1 MTAILCVIFFLSGAS
16 ALIFELLWFQ
26 LAGLTFGNSVWATS
40 LVLAGFMAG
49 LALGSALVAFKGHKI
64 KSPIGFYALLE
75 IIIGIA
81 GFLLV
86 VIFPNLTELFVPVYR
101 ALLGHFFLLNSFKAV
116 IAFCLMLVPACAM
129 GATLPILVKALYRH
143 SNKVEPGGFGRV
155 LGILY
160 GWNTFGAMAGVL
172 TGELF
177 LVEWFG
183 IRGSGLLA
191 AGLNFIAAAAALW
204 IYKKKKMEPTE
215 HTENTERIFGRPT
228 FSFKITRLLS
238 ADFLSGFTLLA
249 LEVLWFRFM
258 LLFFSATSW
267 NFAVMLAMVLLGIS
281 LGGMFASKWFRVR
294 PDADR
299 FLIPVLALNG
309 ILIVLL
315 YTNFG
320 TIHGMIKT
328 QDNTVQVAVLSLF
341 LIFPVSFLSG
351 TIFTLLGKALHKEMS
366 SETKATGLLTLAN
379 TVGGTVGSLT
389 AGFVFI
395 PYIGIEKSF
404 FLFAIS
410 YGLIVLLVLQRDP
423 VKQTKKKRFLPA
435 LVPAAYL
442 ISLLLFPF
450 GFMDVHYLKIPF
462 ERYSQRGER
471 RMSVREG
478 VVETLQYLQK
488 DLVGQPHYHRLVTNS
503 HTMSG
508 TWMNVRRY
516 MKLFVYWPA
525 AVHPG
530 MKDVL
535 LICYGCGMTAKAMT
549 DTKSIKNIEI
559 VDISREI
566 VEESRVVFP
575 HPKENPIN
583 DPRVKVYIEDGRFFL
598 LTRQRQFDLITAE
611 PPPPKSRGIVNLY
624 TQEYFQ
630 LIRDRLADGG
640 IVTYWLPVYQL
651 SVPETKAILK
661 GFCDVFQENSLWAG
675 SGLEWMMVGIKNP
688 KKHTTETLFARQW
701 QDPMVGPEMRTLGFE
716 NPEQFGAFFI
726 ADGQRLRQWTS
737 GAMPLKDNY
746 PKRISSHIGCSPE
759 DIETYIDF
767 MNHADAESNFMN
779 SKGIRNLWPEPLHKN
794 TGKHFASARIINEM
808 LIPKKIWP
816 RLKGNTYLHQCIH
829 DPLLAGYISWVLG
842 SDHDA
847 LRIILA
853 TSKGSPGK
861 LVEGPGTY
869 IHLASAAL
877 WQRHYLLAE
886 HYLHR
891 VVEDLSRGD
900 QMDDFSSFN
909 YCTMRMYLLFI
920 AGEKERA
927 QQVGREFLDVL
938 ETKQGK
944 ARRHNVSIQFQKYL
958 NWLERTVNK
967 RNN

>member
-1 MTAILCVIFFLSGAS
+1 MTAILCLIFFLSGAS

-40 LVLAGFMAG
+40 LVLASFMAG

-64 KSPIGFYALLE
+64 KSPIRFYALLE

-86 VIFPNLTELFVPVYR
+86 VIFPNLTEMFVPVYR
-101 ALLGHFFLLNSFKAV
+101 ALLDHFFFLNSFKA
-116 IAFCLMLVPACAM
+116 IFAFCLMLVPACAM

-143 SNKVEPGGFGRV
+143 SNREEPGGFGRV

-172 TGELF
+172 IGELF
-177 LVEWFG
+177 LVEWLG
-183 IRGSGLLA
+183 IRGAGLLA
-191 AGLNFIAAAAALW
+191 AGLNFIAAGTAVW
-204 IYKKKKMEPTE
+204 IYKKKKKEPTE
-215 HTENTERIFGRPT
+215 HTEATVPMEKTAARPSI
-228 FSFKITRLLS
+228 SFKINRLLS
-238 ADFLSGFTLLA
+238 AGFLSGFTLLA

-299 FLIPVLALNG
+299 SLIPVLAFNG

-320 TIHGMIKT
+320 TIHNIIKAQGDT
-328 QDNTVQVAVLSLF
+328 IQVVSLSLF

-351 TIFTLLGKALHKEMS
+351 IIFTLLGRALFKEMG

-379 TVGGTVGSLT
+379 TVGGAVGSLM

-395 PYIGIEKSF
+395 AYIGIEKSF
-404 FLFAIS
+404 FLLTIC
-410 YGLIVLLVLQRDP
+410 YGLIVLLVLQKDQFTRI
-423 VKQTKKKRFLPA
+423 KKKRFLLA

-462 ERYSQRGER
+462 ERYSENGEK

-488 DLVGQPHYHRLVTNS
+488 DLLGQPHYHRLVTNS

-508 TWMNVRRY
+508 TWMSARRY
-516 MKLFVYWPA
+516 MKLFVYWPV

-530 MKDVL
+530 MKNAL

-549 DTKSIKNIEI
+549 DTKGFENIEI

-575 HPKENPIN
+575 DPKENPIN
-583 DPRVKVYIEDGRFFL
+583 DPRVKVHIEDGRFFL

-630 LIRDRLADGG
+630 LIHDRLADGG

-651 SVPETKAILK
+651 GVHETKAILK

-688 KKHTTETLFARQW
+688 KKHAAEALFGRQW
-701 QDPMVGPEMRTLGFE
+701 QDPIVGPEMRTLGFE

-726 ADGQRLRQWTS
+726 ADGQRLRQWVS
-737 GAMPLKDNY
+737 GAMPLVDNY
-746 PKRISSHIGCSPE
+746 PKRISSHIGCPPE

-767 MNHADAESNFMN
+767 MNHAETKTNFIN
-779 SKGIRNLWPEPLHKN
+779 SKGIRNIWPETLHKN
-794 TGKHFASARIINEM
+794 TAKRFASAHIINEI
-808 LIPKKIWP
+808 LTPQKVWHRYKDI
-816 RLKGNTYLHQCIH
+816 TYLHQCIH
-829 DPLLAGYISWVLG
+829 DPLLAGYIPWVLG

-847 LRIILA
+847 RKIIDA
-853 TSKGSPGK
+853 ASKEGPGK
-861 LVEGPGTY
+861 PVEGPGTY

-877 WQRHYLLAE
+877 WQRHYLPAE
-886 HYLHR
+886 HYLYR
-891 VVEDLSRGD
+891 AVDYLSRGD
-900 QMDDFSSFN
+900 RLDEFSSFN
-909 YCTMRMYLLFI
+909 YCTLRMYLLFI

-927 QQVGREFLDVL
+927 RQVGREYLDVL
-938 ETKQGK
+938 ERKQGK
-944 ARRHNVSIQFQKYL
+944 ASRDNVSTQFENYL
-958 NWLERTVNK
+958 QWLEQTL
-967 RNN
+967 